1 MSDNK
6 SVSQS
11 VELIEKFPLSLKVF
25 FFLAHLFPFFLCGYI
40 LVFVRALSF
49 ENMTMLSGT
58 PLCIIGG
65 IVFNIIVPVIIF
77 TYFSK
82 AIREYD
88 GSEESA
94 DITNRRVQNFVKSTI
109 LSINVNGFSVFLLS
123 IINYSLY
130 GISHEPLVV
139 FFVTEGIT
147 FLFGF
152 LTYIPFGKI
161 LEAHVKNLTL
171 KSEYMTMSVMKKTVL
186 IMSFCFLGVV
196 FLVLAPI
203 LSKGNAELDIM
214 TIFRTNV
221 LPILI
226 VSTIVAIVN
235 VYLFVSGMSKRLKE
249 ISVFSSYLSKSD
261 YTQRSLDITSRDDLG
276 VLMSD
281 LNQFYTVMRRLLSTI
296 INTVAASTDSAGK
309 LTNDVNEMTSSITQ
323 IVANI
328 DSIKNRIIN
337 QSAGV
342 EETQATVKSM
352 VQAINDLDKNIE
364 RGKVSINQSSAA
376 VEQMVANIRS
386 VTNTIKT
393 GEEVAQK
400 LSNASDNGRIAME
413 RAVDQSNDV
422 LERSEGLLEASSIIR
437 NIAEQTNLLAMNA
450 AIEAA
455 HAGEAGKGFAVVSD
469 EIRKLAEQS
478 SEQGKVISEQLQK
491 LKESIQQVA
500 SGTTQVK
507 NHFDA
512 IFSLADNVTE
522 QNRTVMFAMQ
532 EQSSGSSQVLQAMS
546 DIKSTVELIS
556 QGSAELTT
564 GGKQIAEEMFT
575 LADLTQAINGAM
587 SEISNGAQAIIQSV
601 QGVDSAT
608 AVNHE
613 NIQKL
618 SGEINTFKIDR

>member
-65 IVFNIIVPVIIF
+65 IVFNIIVPIIIF

-123 IINYSLY
+123 IINYSLH

-152 LTYIPFGKI
+152 LTYTPFVKI

-171 KSEYMTMSVMKKTVL
+171 KSEYMILSVVKKTVL
-186 IMSFCFLGVV
+186 LMSFCFLGVV

-226 VSTIVAIVN
+226 VSTIVAIVDA
-235 VYLFVSGMSKRLKE
+235 YLFVSRIGKRLKE

>member
-1 MSDNK
+1 M
-6 SVSQS
+6 
-11 VELIEKFPLSLKVF
+11 
-25 FFLAHLFPFFLCGYI
+25 AHLFPFFLCGYV

-49 ENMTMLSGT
+49 ENMTMLSAT

-65 IVFNIIVPVIIF
+65 IVFNIIVPIIIF
-77 TYFSK
+77 TYFEK

-152 LTYIPFGKI
+152 LTYTPFVKI

-171 KSEYMTMSVMKKTVL
+171 KSEYMILSVVKKTVL
-186 IMSFCFLGVV
+186 LMSFCFLGVV

-203 LSKGNAELDIM
+203 LSKGNAEFDIM

-226 VSTIVAIVN
+226 VSTIVAIVDA
-235 VYLFVSGMSKRLKE
+235 YLFVSRIGKCLKE

-261 YTQRSLDITSRDDLG
+261 YTQRSLDITTRDDLG

>member
-49 ENMTMLSGT
+49 ENMTMLSAT

-65 IVFNIIVPVIIF
+65 IVFNIIVPIIIF

-82 AIREYD
+82 AICEYD

-123 IINYSLY
+123 IINYSLH

-171 KSEYMTMSVMKKTVL
+171 KSEYMTMSVMRKTVL
-186 IMSFCFLGVV
+186 IISFLFLGVV

-281 LNQFYTVMRRLLSTI
+281 LNQFYNVMRRLLRTI
-296 INTVAASTDSAGK
+296 INTVAVSTDSAGK
-309 LTNDVNEMTSSITQ
+309 LTNDVNETTSSITQ

-478 SEQGKVISEQLQK
+478 SEQGKVIIEQLQK